1 MKRTIIISILL
12 LQAVCCCTPKESL
25 NSAIDLERNDS
36 ISIFDLVDSVSV
48 IQLEKTEG
56 SLMGITNKY
65 FYYKNRFY
73 FMTMLEQTFFCF
85 DKSGRSIFVKKGQ
98 GRGPEEFTYCGY
110 FGVDPFLDQLMVL
123 VPWGI
128 LINYDL
134 DGKFISKTQLPPDL
148 RAYNEVYAIDR
159 DKLLF
164 FTWGYDYYA
173 YYYSK
178 KDSLLSGGYVQTTF
192 DRSRAFPPFG
202 KSYYYNDSL
211 YFNNEG
217 VKHEILN
224 MSDPA
229 HRVVYRWDFGE
240 KNYTEKQIDALV
252 EYYKSSKLSGKVTPE
267 DQLNRVKEM
276 FENPLFPAYRTISG
290 KETERFII
298 TSLSYGGFRKYKNVV
313 LDKLNKKSYVFS
325 ETKEGVKLIFRGSG
339 NLVTEIYHE
348 NMNDFLKKILSP
360 GKFKIIESYNPE
372 TDNPVLIIYHLK

>member
-12 LQAVCCCTPKESL
+12 LLSVCCCTPKESL

-56 SLMGITNKY
+56 SLMDFSHEY

-73 FMTMLEQTFFCF
+73 FMVMQGQAIYCF
-85 DKSGRSIFVKKGQ
+85 DKSGRSVFIKKGQ

-148 RAYNEVYAIDR
+148 RAYNEVYAIDK

-192 DRSRAFPPFG
+192 HRSMTLPPFD
-202 KSYYYNDSL
+202 KSYYYKDSL
-211 YFNNEG
+211 YFNNAG
-217 VKHEILN
+217 VKNEILN
-224 MSDPA
+224 MSDSTQ
-229 HRVVYRWDFGE
+229 RVVYRWDFG
-240 KNYTEKQIDALV
+240 KYNYTEKQIDALV
-252 EYYKSSKLSGKVTPE
+252 EYDTLTRKRKYDIE
-267 DQLNRVKEM
+267 DRNNRMKERN
-276 FENPLFPAYRTISG
+276 ENPRFPAYQTIG
-290 KETERFII
+290 VAETERFRI
-298 TSLSYGGFRKYKNVV
+298 TTLRYGGFGKYKSVV
-313 LDKLNKKSYVFS
+313 LDKVNNKSYVFT
-325 ETKEGVKLIFRGSG
+325 ETKEGVKLIFRDV
-339 NLVTEIYHE
+339 NE
-348 NMNDFLKKILSP
+348 NMLIELYYEKSRDFLKKILSP
-360 GKFKIIESYNPE
+360 EKLSIIDAYNPE

>member
-85 DKSGRSIFVKKGQ
+85 DKSGRSVFVKKGQ

-178 KDSLLSGGYVQTTF
+178 KDSLLSGGYVQTTIE
-192 DRSRAFPPFG
+192 RSRSISPFD

-252 EYYKSSKLSGKVTPE
+252 EYDTLTRKRKYDIE
-267 DQLNRVKEM
+267 DRNNRMKERS
-276 FENPLFPAYRTISG
+276 ENPRFPAYHTIG
-290 KETERFII
+290 VAETESFRI
-298 TSLSYGGFRKYKNVV
+298 TTLRYGGIGKYKSVV
-313 LDKLNKKSYVFS
+313 LDKGNNKSYVFT
-325 ETKEGVKLIFRGSG
+325 ETKEGVKLIFRDV
-339 NLVTEIYHE
+339 NE
-348 NMNDFLKKILSP
+348 NMLLNLYYEKSRDFLKKILSP
-360 GKFKIIESYNPE
+360 EKLSIIDAYNPE
-372 TDNPVLIIYHLK
+372 TDNPVLIVYHLK

>member
-56 SLMGITNKY
+56 SLMGFTHQY

-73 FMTMLEQTFFCF
+73 FMVMQGQAIYCF
-85 DKSGRSIFVKKGQ
+85 DKSGRSVFIKKGQ

-178 KDSLLSGGYVQTTF
+178 KDSLLSGGYVQTTIE
-192 DRSRAFPPFG
+192 RSRSISPFD

-252 EYYKSSKLSGKVTPE
+252 EYDTLTRKRKYDIE
-267 DQLNRVKEM
+267 DRNNRMKERS
-276 FENPLFPAYRTISG
+276 ENPRFPAYHTIG
-290 KETERFII
+290 VAETERFRI
-298 TSLSYGGFRKYKNVV
+298 TTLRYGGIGKYKSVV
-313 LDKLNKKSYVFS
+313 LDKGNNKSYVFT
-325 ETKEGVKLIFRGSG
+325 ETKEGVKLIFRDV
-339 NLVTEIYHE
+339 NE
-348 NMNDFLKKILSP
+348 NMLLNLYYEKSRDFLKKILSP
-360 GKFKIIESYNPE
+360 EKLSIIDAYNPE
-372 TDNPVLIIYHLK
+372 TDNPVLIVYHLK